1 MASQEPL
8 VARYNLI
15 SLLTWCHRNIR
26 NLIWKVMRFATLRY
40 CSRFEMFHF
49 HFTWIYCCCIFFN
62 SAQYTC
68 TTTRTRLPVI
78 FLLFLALVKLAP
90 ASPFYVEMDSP
101 SQKVSCFIDVAK
113 PCRSV
118 KWDCNLTPKSWPW
131 FLVQLV
137 TRWHLR
143 DIESKEVWASCGVCH
158 REMVLFLYSI
168 RCVDLSSSIWNGSQ
182 GTHSRNST
190 SRSALLSFDRVR
202 RSKKLFEDLKQ
213 VWTLDYKS
221 LKYNAVSI
229 FNLASFK

>member
-15 SLLTWCHRNIR
+15 SLLTYAWCHRNIH

-49 HFTWIYCCCIFFN
+49 HFTWIYFCCIFFN

-101 SQKVSCFIDVAK
+101 FQKVSCFIDVAK

-118 KWDCNLTPKSWPW
+118 KWDCNLTPNFSCNWSRDDICVTLSQKKSEPS
-131 FLVQLV
+131 FVRLLP
-137 TRWHLR
+137 R
-143 DIESKEVWASCGVCH
+143 DGV
-158 REMVLFLYSI
+158 
-168 RCVDLSSSIWNGSQ
+168 
-182 GTHSRNST
+182 
-190 SRSALLSFDRVR
+190 
-202 RSKKLFEDLKQ
+202 
-213 VWTLDYKS
+213 
-221 LKYNAVSI
+221 VSI
-229 FNLASFK
+229 FNTLCGFELQYLKWISRYSLSK

>member
-26 NLIWKVMRFATLRY
+26 NLTERSCVLRLWDIAHDLKRFSFILLE
-40 CSRFEMFHF
+40 FLVVVV
-49 HFTWIYCCCIFFN
+49 FFN

-101 SQKVSCFIDVAK
+101 FQKVSCFIDVAK

-118 KWDCNLTPKSWPW
+118 KWDCNLTPNFSCNWSRDDICVTLSQKKSEPS
-131 FLVQLV
+131 FVRLLP
-137 TRWHLR
+137 R
-143 DIESKEVWASCGVCH
+143 DGV
-158 REMVLFLYSI
+158 
-168 RCVDLSSSIWNGSQ
+168 
-182 GTHSRNST
+182 
-190 SRSALLSFDRVR
+190 
-202 RSKKLFEDLKQ
+202 
-213 VWTLDYKS
+213 
-221 LKYNAVSI
+221 VSI
-229 FNLASFK
+229 FNTLCGFELQYLKWISRYSLSK

>member
-15 SLLTWCHRNIR
+15 PLLTWCHRNIR

-118 KWDCNLTPKSWPW
+118 KWDCNLTPNFSCNWSRDDICVTLSQKKSEPRA
-131 FLVQLV
+131 FA
-137 TRWHLR
+137 TERWCCFY
-143 DIESKEVWASCGVCH
+143 IQYVVWIWAAVF
-158 REMVLFLYSI
+158 EM
-168 RCVDLSSSIWNGSQ
+168 
-182 GTHSRNST
+182 
-190 SRSALLSFDRVR
+190 
-202 RSKKLFEDLKQ
+202 DLK
-213 VWTLDYKS
+213 VLTLEIALHVRHCCPLIGYVDQRS
-221 LKYNAVSI
+221 CLKV
-229 FNLASFK
+229 